1 MVWYDIRKLLDK
13 HVGNQVQ
20 IKLKKGSLLTGKLV
34 WVSPDR
40 SMAELQ
46 LNSGEIKTFS
56 DMDVD
61 EVNLLST

>member
-1 MVWYDIRKLLDK
+1 MVWHDIRKLLDK
-13 HVGNQVQ
+13 HVGSRVE
-20 IKLKKGSLLTGKLV
+20 IKLKKGSFLVGKLV

-61 EVNLLST
+61 ELNLLST

>member
-20 IKLKKGSLLTGKLV
+20 IKLKKGSFLTGKLV